1 MVIIPRLS
9 QPLAAVGKR
18 ITSWDDDGERLL
30 VEAGSLVRRAA
41 CPRCLKK
48 SSRLHGRYRR
58 GVADSACFGRPVTLN
73 VEVRRFKCV
82 TRGCPQRTFSERID
96 PLAEIGTVI
105 RIWPLTKRT
114 CDPSWRT
121 RLNRG
126 DEGPSQCPCQRHRG
140 EVF

>member
-82 TRGCPQRTFSERID
+82 NRGCPQRTFSERID
-96 PLAEIGTVI
+96 PLAAAGQ
-105 RIWPLTKRT
+105 RRT
-114 CDPSWRT
+114 L
-121 RLNRG
+121 RLNEALCSFGYALGGAAAAR
-126 DEGPSQCPCQRHRG
+126 QA
-140 EVF
+140 